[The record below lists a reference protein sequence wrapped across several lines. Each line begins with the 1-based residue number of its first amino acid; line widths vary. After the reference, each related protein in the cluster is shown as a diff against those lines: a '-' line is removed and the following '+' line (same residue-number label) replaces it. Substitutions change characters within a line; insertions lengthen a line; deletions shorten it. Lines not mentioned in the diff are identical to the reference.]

1 MDFFNYF
8 PSTIYREEHPE
19 WVEHTLKACEKHFGW
34 TQRHYVDQTG
44 KPVDIQS
51 GGLSKTFPVLQTGHM
66 AQDPELA
73 FLAEYFQAAG
83 VEILR
88 RQGYDMSKYEFYV
101 SGMWG
106 QDIKCYGGHSPHV
119 HKHSQLSGFFFIET
133 PAGGSYPIFL
143 DPRQGKAMIEL
154 DILPSEEVTEACNA
168 VHFNN
173 IKPGT
178 LMLFN
183 SWLPHQL
190 TMNESNT
197 PSKFIHF
204 ILAHKDKA
212 QQCSM

>member
-1 MDFFNYF
+1 MDSFNYF

-19 WVEHTLKACEKHFGW
+19 WVEHTLGACKKHFEWMQKQNGEL
-34 TQRHYVDQTG
+34 
-44 KPVDIQS
+44 P
-51 GGLSKTFPVLQTGHM
+51 KTFPVLQTAHM

-73 FLAEYFQAAG
+73 FLAEYFLAAG
-83 VEILR
+83 TEILR
-88 RQGYDMSKYEFYV
+88 RQGYAIDRYEFYV

-119 HKHSQLSGFFFIET
+119 HKHSQLSGFFFMET

-154 DILPSEEVTEACNA
+154 DIPLTAEVTDACNA

-190 TMNESNT
+190 TINTSDT

-212 QQCSM
+212 QQCNM